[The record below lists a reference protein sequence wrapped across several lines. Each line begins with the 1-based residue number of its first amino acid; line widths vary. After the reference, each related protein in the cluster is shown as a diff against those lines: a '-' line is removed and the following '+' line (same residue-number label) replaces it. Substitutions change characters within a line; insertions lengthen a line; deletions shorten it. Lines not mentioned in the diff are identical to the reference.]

1 MYYII
6 NKELKMKAKLVMT
19 LAAATMILA
28 GCNNDENEITDYWN
42 GEIRLTSGVT
52 AQTRSNTQATQ
63 IQEGETV
70 CVWADKASSTADYI
84 KAWKLTAGSSNDFTG
99 TSQYYPT
106 DGSNLDFYALHGNF
120 KEATFTENTTEFP
133 TSASAIVHSVE
144 ADQSNTNMKNY
155 AKSDL
160 LYAVKKGVTRSK
172 DAVELTFYHMLSK
185 VEVALKSGDGN
196 PDLTGATVT
205 ILGTKLK
212 ADFTPGKD
220 VTMTEQSARAGMIAI
235 NESDNDAAP
244 IKIRTVTTD
253 NLDSNTEYGEAV
265 VLPKQT
271 ISQNTPF
278 IQVKLSNDAV
288 FTYKIPVGG
297 LTLES
302 GKKYTYKITVNQTGL
317 TVTSKIE
324 NWTSEEKVGNAEME

>member
-1 MYYII
+1 
-6 NKELKMKAKLVMT
+6 MKAKLFMT
-19 LAAATMILA
+19 MAAATMILA
-28 GCNNDENEITDYWN
+28 GCSNDENEVADNWN

-52 AQTRSNTQATQ
+52 VQTRSNTQATQ

-70 CVWADKASSTADYI
+70 YVWADKASSTADYI

-120 KEATFTENTTEFP
+120 ASNAFTENTTEFP
-133 TSASAIVHSVE
+133 ATAIVHSVE
-144 ADQSNTNMKNY
+144 ADQSGTEAY
-155 AKSDL
+155 TKSDL
-160 LYAVKKGVTRSK
+160 LYAVQKNVPRSSN
-172 DAVELTFYHMLSK
+172 AVELSFYHMLSK
-185 VEVALKSGDGN
+185 VEVALKSGNGKPN
-196 PDLTGATVT
+196 LTGAAVT
-205 ILGTKLK
+205 IVGTKLK
-212 ADFTPGKD
+212 ADFTPDKSA
-220 VTMTEQSARAGMIAI
+220 TMTDQSARAGMITI
-235 NESDNDAAP
+235 PGDNNDAAP

-253 NLDSNTEYGEAV
+253 NLDTNSEYGEAV

-278 IQVKLSNDAV
+278 IQVTLANKAV
-288 FTYKIPVGG
+288 FSYKIPDAGG

-324 NWTSEEKVGNAEME
+324 NWTSEEKTGDAEME

>member
-1 MYYII
+1 
-6 NKELKMKAKLVMT
+6 MKAKLFMT
-19 LAAATMILA
+19 MAAATMILA
-28 GCNNDENEITDYWN
+28 GCSNDENEVADNWN

-52 AQTRSNTQATQ
+52 VQTRSNTQATQ

-70 CVWADKASSTADYI
+70 YVWADKASSTADYI

-120 KEATFTENTTEFP
+120 ASNAFTENTTEFP
-133 TSASAIVHSVE
+133 ATAIVHSVE
-144 ADQSNTNMKNY
+144 ADQSGTEAY
-155 AKSDL
+155 TKSDL
-160 LYAVKKGVTRSK
+160 LYAVQKNVPRSSN
-172 DAVELTFYHMLSK
+172 AVELSFYHMLSK
-185 VEVALKSGDGN
+185 VEVALKSGNGKPN
-196 PDLTGATVT
+196 LTGAAVT
-205 ILGTKLK
+205 IVGTKLK
-212 ADFTPGKD
+212 ADFTPDKSA
-220 VTMTEQSARAGMIAI
+220 TMTDQSARAGMITI
-235 NESDNDAAP
+235 PGDNNDAAP

-253 NLDSNTEYGEAV
+253 NLDTNSEYGEAV

-278 IQVKLSNDAV
+278 IQVTLANKAV
-288 FTYKIPVGG
+288 FSYKIPDAGG

-324 NWTSEEKVGNAEME
+324 NWTSEEKVGDAEMD

>member
-1 MYYII
+1 
-6 NKELKMKAKLVMT
+6 MT
-19 LAAATMILA
+19 MAAATMILA
-28 GCNNDENEITDYWN
+28 GCSNDENEVADNWN

-52 AQTRSNTQATQ
+52 VQTRSNTQATQ

-70 CVWADKASSTADYI
+70 YVWADKASSTADYI
-84 KAWKLTAGSSNDFTG
+84 KAWKLTAGSSNDFTR

-120 KEATFTENTTEFP
+120 ASNAFTENTTEFP
-133 TSASAIVHSVE
+133 ATAIVHSVE
-144 ADQSNTNMKNY
+144 ADQSGTEAY
-155 AKSDL
+155 TKSDL
-160 LYAVKKGVTRSK
+160 LYAVQKNVPRSSN
-172 DAVELTFYHMLSK
+172 AVELSFYHMLSK
-185 VEVALKSGDGN
+185 VEVALKSGNGKPN
-196 PDLTGATVT
+196 LTGAAVT
-205 ILGTKLK
+205 IVGTKLK
-212 ADFTPGKD
+212 ADFTPDKSA
-220 VTMTEQSARAGMIAI
+220 TMTDQSARAGMITI
-235 NESDNDAAP
+235 PGDNNDAAP

-253 NLDSNTEYGEAV
+253 NLDTNSEYGEAV

-278 IQVKLSNDAV
+278 IQVTLANKAV
-288 FTYKIPVGG
+288 FSYKIPDAGG

-324 NWTSEEKVGNAEME
+324 NWTSEEKTGDAEMD